1 MLEAGKHEIAGK
13 RGKHFNQLPPAS
25 NNVQPQRSA
34 KREACFSFQF
44 LAETNY
50 LSQTSI
56 VQQHF
61 GRKYS
66 FQGIPNQVGKS
77 WKFQG
82 LGGGGYDKHPLG

>member
-13 RGKHFNQLPPAS
+13 RGKNFNHPSAS
-25 NNVQPQRSA
+25 TNVQPQRNA
-34 KREACFSFQF
+34 KPAAYFSFQF

-66 FQGIPNQVGKS
+66 LQGEPIRDGKS
-77 WKFQG
+77 WKLQG
-82 LGGGGYDKHPLG
+82 FGGRGV